1 MGLSTDDVMQLSL
14 DLVGWDDVPADSQT
28 YVPGE
33 DLETA
38 LVGIDLESP
47 EIQLAHNEGYDLV
60 LAHHPAGGDAR
71 VYFGPVLDKQV
82 EFMTAHG
89 VPEDRAEEAV
99 ESLRS
104 RMDHAGHSANYRHD
118 PSIAEH
124 LDQPY
129 MNVHLAP
136 DELGRRRFQS
146 VADELPADASVGE
159 FVDEL
164 SEIPELDDAITDVEL
179 RVGDVDND
187 LGKVAIHHAAGTN
200 GGSEVAS
207 AYFDAGVDTVLY
219 IHVGPGDTATLREE
233 YAESEK
239 NLVVTGHIASDA
251 IGMNEF
257 VDALEEAG
265 LDCDCISG
273 CGIGRRATSTLDG
286 P

>member
-1 MGLSTDDVMQLSL
+1 MGLTTEEILQVSQ
-14 DLVGWDDVPADSQT
+14 DLVDWEEVPADSQI

-33 DLETA
+33 DIETA

-47 EIQLAHNEGYDLV
+47 EIQLAHREGYDLV

-71 VYFGPVLDKQV
+71 VHFGPVLDRQV

-104 RMDHAGHSANYRHD
+104 RMAHVGHSANYRHD

-136 DELGRRRFQS
+136 DELGRRRFRE
-146 VADELPADASVGE
+146 VADDCGDDATVGE
-159 FVDEL
+159 FVGAL
-164 SEIPELDDAITDVEL
+164 GEIPELAEAVTDVEL
-179 RVGDVDND
+179 RVGDPEND
-187 LGKVAIHHAAGTN
+187 LGDVAVHHAAGTN

-207 AYFDAGVDTVLY
+207 AYFDHGVDTVLY
-219 IHVGPGDTATLREE
+219 IHVGAGDTATLREE
-233 YAESEK
+233 YGDEK
-239 NLVVTGHIASDA
+239 NLVVTGHVASDA

-265 LDCDCISG
+265 LDCECLSG
-273 CGIGRRATSTLDG
+273 CDIGR
-286 P
+286 